1 MQMNTMEIENHERE
15 IMINLNMDQVQ
26 FEEYISGIMNSER
39 VDEKEVE
46 TLMLYLVR
54 KYRKMSGDMV

>member
-46 TLMLYLVR
+46 TLLLYLVR

>member
-1 MQMNTMEIENHERE
+1 MNTMEIENHERE

-26 FEEYISGIMNSER
+26 FEEHISGIMNSER